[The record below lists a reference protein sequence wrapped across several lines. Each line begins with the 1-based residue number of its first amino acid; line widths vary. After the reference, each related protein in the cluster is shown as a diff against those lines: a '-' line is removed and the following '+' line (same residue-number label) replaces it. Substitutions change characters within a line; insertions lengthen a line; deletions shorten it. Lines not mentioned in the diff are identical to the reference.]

1 MAPLSKSL
9 IALIVII
16 ECCNK
21 IDAITFGD
29 CNLGK
34 NSVDKLL
41 TVRVSN
47 CEVGTYCSFIRG
59 SEASI
64 EIDFK
69 AGMQILL
76 KRTI

>member
-1 MAPLSKSL
+1 MAFLLKSL

-21 IDAITFGD
+21 IDATTFRD

-41 TVRVSN
+41 AVRVSG
-47 CEVGTYCSFIRG
+47 CEVGTYCRFIRG

-69 AGMQILL
+69 AGMQRLRLRI
-76 KRTI
+76 